1 MLAYR
6 LIKLILNSYYY
17 FHWCSDWKCIVVV
30 PHLILKNVSILTLRY
45 PRRNLDRYQNFS
57 VTLWKDSTQPD
68 LFNNFQLVLAS
79 REDQVR
85 VLRPRIIS
93 IILDDQFLLYLLS
106 RSQLVKV
113 WVLDAHQLHRQRASH
128 RCVVETH

>member
-45 PRRNLDRYQNFS
+45 PRRNLDRYQDFS

-85 VLRPRIIS
+85 GRRI
-93 IILDDQFLLYLLS
+93 
-106 RSQLVKV
+106 R
-113 WVLDAHQLHRQRASH
+113 
-128 RCVVETH
+128 T

>member
-6 LIKLILNSYYY
+6 LIRLILNSYYY
-17 FHWCSDWKCIVVV
+17 SHWCSDWKCIVVV
-30 PHLILKNVSILTLRY
+30 PHLVLKNVSILTLRY

-68 LFNNFQLVLAS
+68 FFNNFQLVLAS

-85 VLRPRIIS
+85 VLWPRIVS

-113 WVLDAHQLHRQRASH
+113 WVLDAHQPHRQRASH